1 MKYNIEFSKK
11 AYKDIKILS
20 KEEQRKIIEKVKEL
34 KSVSM
39 IVRKGDT
46 KKLKSFKNVYRL
58 IVGNF
63 RVIYSILNEII
74 LIIRVIDR
82 KNLKKILD
90 KLRLRSYFSQRG
102 VLQISHFQQSCSF
115 PVTFLKEHKNSNIT
129 VSRNVLRGY
138 IYF

>member
-1 MKYNIEFSKK
+1 MEYNIEFSKK

-20 KEEQRKIIEKVKEL
+20 KEQRKIIEKIKEL

-58 IVGNF
+58 RVGNF

-74 LIIRVIDR
+74 LIIRIIDR
-82 KNLKKILD
+82 KNLKKFI
-90 KLRLRSYFSQRG
+90 R
-102 VLQISHFQQSCSF
+102 
-115 PVTFLKEHKNSNIT
+115 
-129 VSRNVLRGY
+129 
-138 IYF
+138 

>member
-1 MKYNIEFSKK
+1 MEYNIEFSKK

-20 KEEQRKIIEKVKEL
+20 KEQRKIIEKIKEL

-58 IVGNF
+58 RVGNF

-74 LIIRVIDR
+74 LIIRIIDR
-82 KNLKKILD
+82 KNLFD
-90 KLRLRSYFSQRG
+90 
-102 VLQISHFQQSCSF
+102 
-115 PVTFLKEHKNSNIT
+115 N
-129 VSRNVLRGY
+129 
-138 IYF
+138 

>member
-20 KEEQRKIIEKVKEL
+20 KEEQRKIIGKVKEL

-58 IVGNF
+58 RFGNF

-90 KLRLRSYFSQRG
+90 KL
-102 VLQISHFQQSCSF
+102 
-115 PVTFLKEHKNSNIT
+115 
-129 VSRNVLRGY
+129 
-138 IYF
+138 